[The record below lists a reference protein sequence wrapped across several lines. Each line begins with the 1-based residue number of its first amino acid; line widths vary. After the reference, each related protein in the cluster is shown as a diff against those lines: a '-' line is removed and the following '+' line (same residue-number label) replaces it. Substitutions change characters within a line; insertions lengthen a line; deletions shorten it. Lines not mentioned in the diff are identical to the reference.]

1 MEKESDCHSSNLR
14 EVLHGKYLR
23 ILWDDHDI
31 KLFNEELSEY
41 FDDQR
46 SNGYPEVGREFV
58 RKGKKALEEMTKYH
72 YELVHMME
80 IEMFQIEEIDKLK
93 EMVCESSEKVGVKV
107 GIRKNLESIVADL
120 RYQLKNAQEEN
131 SGRKD
136 VLESRDTELQ
146 GANDGSKEK
155 KLVYLNLMKEA
166 LEAKSEVAKEV
177 LDEIEKIAVDNSRMQ
192 KAVDTASKT
201 TKELK
206 EALDRTS
213 QVLKDTTA

>member
-58 RKGKKALEEMTKYH
+58 RKGNKALVEMTKYH

-120 RYQLKNAQEEN
+120 RSGVPFKQRLK
-131 SGRKD
+131 
-136 VLESRDTELQ
+136 SRD
-146 GANDGSKEK
+146 S
-155 KLVYLNLMKEA
+155 NL
-166 LEAKSEVAKEV
+166 S
-177 LDEIEKIAVDNSRMQ
+177 
-192 KAVDTASKT
+192 
-201 TKELK
+201 
-206 EALDRTS
+206 
-213 QVLKDTTA
+213 

>member
-93 EMVCESSEKVGVKV
+93 EKVCE
-107 GIRKNLESIVADL
+107 
-120 RYQLKNAQEEN
+120 
-131 SGRKD
+131 
-136 VLESRDTELQ
+136 
-146 GANDGSKEK
+146 
-155 KLVYLNLMKEA
+155 
-166 LEAKSEVAKEV
+166 
-177 LDEIEKIAVDNSRMQ
+177 
-192 KAVDTASKT
+192 
-201 TKELK
+201 
-206 EALDRTS
+206 
-213 QVLKDTTA
+213 